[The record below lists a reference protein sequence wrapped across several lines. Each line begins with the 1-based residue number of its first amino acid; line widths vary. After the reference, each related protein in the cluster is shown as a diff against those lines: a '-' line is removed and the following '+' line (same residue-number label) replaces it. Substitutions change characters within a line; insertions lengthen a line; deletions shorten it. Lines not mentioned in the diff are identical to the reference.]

1 MPGQSLSVFA
11 VLYTVVR
18 ESLGDIWKEGREGQS
33 DVSPT

>member
-18 ESLGDIWKEGREGQS
+18 EKAWVTFEKREER
-33 DVSPT
+33 DRVM